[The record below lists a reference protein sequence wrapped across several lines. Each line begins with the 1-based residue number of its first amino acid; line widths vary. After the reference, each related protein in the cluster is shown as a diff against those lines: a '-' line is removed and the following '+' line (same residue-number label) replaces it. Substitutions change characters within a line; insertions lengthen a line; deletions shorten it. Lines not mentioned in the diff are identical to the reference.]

1 MNFSKYLLSLQEGYE
16 ESTNTNEDIGM
27 PVDES
32 GFDFGVDK
40 TNLPEKEGFE
50 AAHAAAEKFAT
61 ATDGKKEDVD
71 VDLSIDLSMPKDVSG
86 FSESSIED
94 ECEMDCV
101 DPATIPAVPA
111 EEDQFSDAGDEG
123 EGSSNPSDAELAAND
138 DVVVDDESIEE
149 SATDWNDLF

>member
-1 MNFSKYLLSLQEGYE
+1 MNFSKYLLSLQEGYD
-16 ESTNTNEDIGM
+16 ESTNEDIGM

-40 TNLPEKEGFE
+40 TNLPEEEGFE
-50 AAHAAAEKFAT
+50 AARTAAEKFAT

-71 VDLSIDLSMPKDVSG
+71 IDLSIDLSMPKDVSG
-86 FSESSIED
+86 FSESSIEDD

-111 EEDQFSDAGDEG
+111 EEDQFSDDGDEG
-123 EGSSNPSDAELAAND
+123 EGGSTPSDAELAAND